1 MIYMTSMEEVIMKYG
16 YFPGCSQTGSAKEYD
31 ISLRKVIE
39 KLGASFDEI
48 NDWSCCGAT
57 SAHVTNHK
65 LSSALAMR
73 NVMLAGQQGLENMV
87 APCAAC
93 YNRLITSQ
101 YEIANHPEIRNETE
115 ELLSA
120 KFEKDIKVINILEL
134 FLKIGINKIIE
145 NRKRELSELKVAC
158 YYGCLLVRP
167 AAITKF
173 DDAEQPVSMEK
184 IIESTGAKTVDWNY
198 KVECCGA
205 AHSVARRDIVVDLS
219 KKIIE
224 DARSHGANIMAVAC
238 PMCHTN
244 LDMRQRAMKR
254 AYPGHEEFP
263 VLYLT
268 ELIGLA
274 LGMNEHELGIDLH
287 YINYK
292 YTDPVL
298 DNSVIR

>member
-1 MIYMTSMEEVIMKYG
+1 MNYG

-39 KLGASFDEI
+39 KLGVSFDEI
-48 NDWSCCGAT
+48 RDWSCCGAT
-57 SAHVTNHK
+57 SAHVTNHR
-65 LSSALAMR
+65 LSTALAMR
-73 NVMLAGQQGLENMV
+73 NIMLAEQQGMDNII

-93 YNRLITSQ
+93 YNRLIVSQ
-101 YEIANHPEIRNETE
+101 YEIANHTALKKDTE

-120 KFEKDIKVINILEL
+120 KFTKNLKVFNILEL
-134 FLKIGINKIIE
+134 FQKIGINKITE
-145 NRKRELSELKVAC
+145 NRQRELSDMKVAC

-173 DDAEQPVSMEK
+173 DDAEQPTSMEK
-184 IIESTGAKTVDWNY
+184 IVESTGAKTIDWNY

-205 AHSVARRDIVVDLS
+205 AHSIARRDIVVDLS
-219 KKIIE
+219 KKILE
-224 DARSHGANIMAVAC
+224 DARDHGANVMVVAC

-244 LDMRQRAMKR
+244 LDMRQKAMKKT
-254 AYPGHEEFP
+254 YPGHEEFP

-274 LGMNEHELGIDLH
+274 LGMDEKELGINLH
-287 YINYK
+287 YIDFK
-292 YTDPVL
+292 YADSVL
-298 DNSVIR
+298 ENSAVK

>member
-1 MIYMTSMEEVIMKYG
+1 MNYG

-39 KLGASFDEI
+39 KLGVSFDEI
-48 NDWSCCGAT
+48 KDWSCCGAT
-57 SAHVTNHK
+57 SAHVTNHR
-65 LSSALAMR
+65 LSTALAMR
-73 NVMLAGQQGLENMV
+73 NIMLAEQQGMENII

-93 YNRLITSQ
+93 YNRLIMSQ
-101 YEIANHPEIRNETE
+101 HEIAIHPEIKNETE

-120 KFEKDIKVINILEL
+120 KFQKNLSIFNILEL
-134 FLKIGINKIIE
+134 FLKIGINKISE
-145 NRKRELSELKVAC
+145 NRKRELSDLKVAC

-184 IIESTGAKTVDWNY
+184 IVESTGAQTVDWNY

-205 AHSVARRDIVVDLS
+205 AHSIARRDIVVDLS
-219 KKIIE
+219 KNIID
-224 DARSHGANIMAVAC
+224 DARAHGANIMAVAC

-244 LDMRQRAMKR
+244 LDMRQRAMRRK
-254 AYPGHEEFP
+254 YPGHEDFP
-263 VLYLT
+263 VLYIT

-274 LGMNEHELGIDLH
+274 LGMDEKELGIDLH
-287 YINYK
+287 YTDYK

-298 DNSVIR
+298 VNSAVK

>member
-1 MIYMTSMEEVIMKYG
+1 MNYG

-39 KLGASFDEI
+39 KLGVSFDEI

-57 SAHVTNHK
+57 SAHVTNHR
-65 LSSALAMR
+65 LSTALAMR
-73 NVMLAGQQGLENMV
+73 NVMLAEQQGMENII

-93 YNRLITSQ
+93 YNRLIMSQ
-101 YEIANHPEIRNETE
+101 HEVANHTGVRKDTE

-120 KFEKDIKVINILEL
+120 KFQKNIKVYNILEF
-134 FLKIGINKIIE
+134 FLKCGLNKIIE
-145 NRKRELSELKVAC
+145 NRKRELSELIVAC

-184 IIESTGAKTVDWNY
+184 IVESTGAHTIDWNY

-205 AHSVARRDIVVDLS
+205 AHSIARRDIVVDLS
-219 KKIIE
+219 KNIID
-224 DARSHGANIMAVAC
+224 DARAHGANIMAVAC

-244 LDMRQRAMKR
+244 LDMRQRAMRRK
-254 AYPGHEEFP
+254 YPGHEDFP
-263 VLYLT
+263 VLYIT

-274 LGMNEHELGIDLH
+274 LGMDESELGIDLH
-287 YINYK
+287 YIDYK

-298 DNSVIR
+298 VNSVVK

>member
-1 MIYMTSMEEVIMKYG
+1 MNYG

-39 KLGASFDEI
+39 KLGVSFDEI
-48 NDWSCCGAT
+48 KDWSCCGAT

-65 LSSALAMR
+65 LSTALAMR
-73 NVMLAGQQGLENMV
+73 NIMLAEQQGLDNII

-93 YNRLITSQ
+93 YNRLIMSQ
-101 YEIANHPEIRNETE
+101 HEIADHSAIKQQTE

-120 KFEKDIKVINILEL
+120 KFQKEIKVFNILEL
-134 FLKIGINKIIE
+134 FLKIGIDKIAE
-145 NRKRELSELKVAC
+145 NRLRSLSDLKIAC

-184 IIESTGAKTVDWNY
+184 IVESTGAMCVDWNY

-205 AHSVARRDIVVDLS
+205 AHSIARRDIVVDLS
-219 KKIIE
+219 KKILD
-224 DARSHGANIMAVAC
+224 DARTHGANVMVVAC

-254 AYPGHEEFP
+254 TYPDHEEFP

-274 LGMNEHELGIDLH
+274 LGMNEKELGIDLH
-287 YINYK
+287 YIDLRYADTSK
-292 YTDPVL
+292 E
-298 DNSVIR
+298 NSISI

>member
-1 MIYMTSMEEVIMKYG
+1 MKYG

-39 KLGASFDEI
+39 KLGTSLNEI
-48 NDWSCCGAT
+48 KDWSCCGAT
-57 SAHVTNHK
+57 SAHATNHK
-65 LSSALAMR
+65 LSTALAMR
-73 NVMLAGQQGLENMV
+73 NIMLAEQQGMENII

-93 YNRLITSQ
+93 YNRLIMSQ
-101 YEIANHPEIRNETE
+101 FETANHPGIKKETE

-120 KFEKDIKVINILEL
+120 KFKKDVKGFNVLEL
-134 FLKIGINKIIE
+134 FLKIGIDRISE
-145 NRKRELSELKVAC
+145 NRKRELSDLKVAC

-173 DDAEQPVSMEK
+173 DDAEDPSSMEK
-184 IIESTGAKTVDWNY
+184 IVEATGAKTIDWNF

-205 AHSVARRDIVVDLS
+205 AHSISRRDIVVDLS
-219 KKIIE
+219 KKILD
-224 DARSHGANIMAVAC
+224 DAKEHGANVMVVAC

-254 AYPGHEEFP
+254 AYPDHEDFP

-274 LGMNEHELGIDLH
+274 LGMNEKELGIDLH
-287 YINYK
+287 YIDFN
-292 YTDPVL
+292 YTDSVL
-298 DNSVIR
+298 EYSYSKQDLLS